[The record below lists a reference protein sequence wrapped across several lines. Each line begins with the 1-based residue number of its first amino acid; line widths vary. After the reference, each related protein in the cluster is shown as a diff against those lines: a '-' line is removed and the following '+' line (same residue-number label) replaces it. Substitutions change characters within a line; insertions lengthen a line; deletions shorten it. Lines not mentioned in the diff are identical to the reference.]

1 MKRIICALTALTL
14 TVTCVIFTACKKQ
27 TDAPTIGATETT
39 EATIAQSTVSPIG
52 AEKTPQEEETVQGE
66 TAGQDNEIVSGQAET
81 AAAIEEP
88 ESKSDDQYAGMTLQ
102 AATQQAFDEGVVSG
116 GYKCVSQEQRFL
128 RNREAWYLGFQTTDG
143 SDETVYYVYVGDGFT
158 VPEQEIPVAE

>member
-1 MKRIICALTALTL
+1 MKRIVCVLTALL
-14 TVTCVIFTACKKQ
+14 LAAVVVVLTACEKQ
-27 TDAPTIGATETT
+27 TDSPAAGVTETQ
-39 EATIAQSTVSPIG
+39 EAASAQSTVSPIG
-52 AEKTPQEEETVQGE
+52 AEKTPQNNKDAQADTEN
-66 TAGQDNEIVSGQAET
+66 QDSENVSRQAET
-81 AAAIEEP
+81 AAVMDEP
-88 ESKSDDQYAGMTLQ
+88 EFKSDDQYAGMTLQ

-158 VPEQEIPVAE
+158 VPEQEIPIV